1 MSFLLYHY
9 ASASKGL
16 FQSLQTERHR
26 LKNVKDD
33 FPSYLDHV
41 SFMFERPPFEK
52 IAKLYKRKGH
62 THPFWYAGHE
72 LNEYIVDLD
81 QFKTTKE
88 IFYKIVESPE
98 QTKLY
103 YNDSVSDSAYR
114 RELNKIIEQYGYEGN
129 NVRDLKKAWLN
140 LKSRM
145 SKNWMLEH
153 YASLMN
159 TSNFDDNKNK
169 YAPTVPHLMFYTA
182 DGVIHY
188 HETNK
193 INIGGRSSL
202 ESKPIFIRW

>member
-16 FQSLQTERHR
+16 FKSLQTERHR
-26 LKNVKDD
+26 LKNTKED

-52 IAKLYKRKGH
+52 IAMLYQKKGH
-62 THPFWYAGHE
+62 THPFWYMGHR

-81 QFKTTKE
+81 QFKTTKD
-88 IFYKIVESPE
+88 IFYKIVETPE

-103 YNDSVSDSAYR
+103 YDDSVSVSVYQ
-114 RELNKIIEQYGYEGN
+114 RELNKLIEQYGYEGN
-129 NVRDLKKAWLN
+129 TIHDLKKAWLN

-145 SKNWMLEH
+145 PNNWMLEH
-153 YASLMN
+153 YATLMK
-159 TSNFDDNKNK
+159 TTNFDDNKNK

-182 DGVIHY
+182 EGVIPY
-188 HETNK
+188 KATNSVT
-193 INIGGRSSL
+193 IGGNTAL
-202 ESKPIFIRW
+202 EAAPIFTKW